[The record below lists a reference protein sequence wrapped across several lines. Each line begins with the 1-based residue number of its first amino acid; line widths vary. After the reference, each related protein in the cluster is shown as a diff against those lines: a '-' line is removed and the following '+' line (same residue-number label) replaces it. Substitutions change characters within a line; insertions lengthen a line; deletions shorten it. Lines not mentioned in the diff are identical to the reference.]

1 VNIIEYA
8 LKMEKDGEAYY
19 RDLAA
24 NAENKSIE
32 DIFNILA
39 DAEAQHYE
47 AFLQLR
53 DNLPI
58 PLVEE
63 KTLSQVKNIFQQMQ
77 LRKEKLEVD
86 ESQVEAYKK
95 ARNIEKES
103 REFYL
108 QKAGELTDPMQKSLC
123 LKMAAEEKQH
133 YIILSNIIDF
143 MSRPDTWLE
152 DAEWHHMDEY

>member
-19 RDLAA
+19 RDLAV

-32 DIFNILA
+32 EIFNILA

-58 PLVEE
+58 PPVEE
-63 KTLSQVKNIFQQMQ
+63 ETLSQVKNIFQQMQ

-103 REFYL
+103 RDFYL
-108 QKAGELTDPMQKSLC
+108 QKAGELADPMQKSLC

-133 YIILSNIIDF
+133 YIILCNIIDF
-143 MSRPDTWLE
+143 MSKPDTWLE

>member
-1 VNIIEYA
+1 MNIIEYA